1 MKAFPLLSRA
11 TPLWAVML
19 LAALLTGCQGIN
31 TTGTTRAPDVID
43 IGEPDVT
50 VEQPGPRDDQPTADQ
65 ARVPREIPFP
75 EDVYAKLPKSGSA
88 VLSGRLTLNTDAG
101 PVIGANETV
110 SLAPITKYSAE
121 AAAQALAGRA
131 VERADPR
138 AREYT
143 HTTRTDGNGYF
154 QLRDLP
160 PGDFYASGT
169 VVDPATGMRQIVIKE
184 VSLSN
189 GGHSEL
195 QLSR

>member
-19 LAALLTGCQGIN
+19 LAALLAGCQGIS

-101 PVIGANETV
+101 PVIGAQRDR
-110 SLAPITKYSAE
+110 LARSHHQVFRRSGGPG
-121 AAAQALAGRA
+121 AGR
-131 VERADPR
+131 PCGG
-138 AREYT
+138 
-143 HTTRTDGNGYF
+143 TRRSAGAGVHPHHAN
-154 QLRDLP
+154 
-160 PGDFYASGT
+160 
-169 VVDPATGMRQIVIKE
+169 
-184 VSLSN
+184 
-189 GGHSEL
+189 
-195 QLSR
+195 